1 MQINPICVSN
11 KGLVYEYKYGT
22 FKVLTSS
29 VKFHF
34 GGARGSSGAGSSGS
48 VSLFVTPTDQQPME
62 IKFDFDLG
70 NTDIHMLS
78 VSGVAI
84 SNEGVSRP
92 IAFRVP
98 SPEINSK
105 SGVTLVMELSRM
117 LLNDYIGY
125 CYNNSGVIPVSPD
138 FKPLPTQTLRECAF
152 IWLYSS
158 EDLTCHK
165 SDELVPFIMTFTR
178 WDGKLGTIGGKLE
191 AGETP
196 VQGAMREAKEEL
208 SESFGSHPLEIESNL
223 QRLCTFLDER
233 SGVLIHSFAMC
244 LPYERLIDLS
254 NRFFTE
260 KLTQKRELCG
270 ISFVPCTNYYNP
282 RNNEVV
288 GIDSYLKNEFSAT
301 AKLEL
306 RSLIGNL
313 KCRNILRHD

>member
-1 MQINPICVSN
+1 MKINPLYGSSSETVHT
-11 KGLVYEYKYGT
+11 YEHGV
-22 FKVLTSS
+22 FKVISSDVTFHYNGSNHSRVIGYSGHINLLVTPNMQGALTVKFNFNMENTKFGTLSVVGTSTLKDSISIPIDFEVYSPLLPARSANELVEKLCRILLSDLTSC
-29 VKFHF
+29 FY
-34 GGARGSSGAGSSGS
+34 
-48 VSLFVTPTDQQPME
+48 TDEQFIR
-62 IKFDFDLG
+62 IK
-70 NTDIHMLS
+70 
-78 VSGVAI
+78 
-84 SNEGVSRP
+84 
-92 IAFRVP
+92 
-98 SPEINSK
+98 
-105 SGVTLVMELSRM
+105 
-117 LLNDYIGY
+117 
-125 CYNNSGVIPVSPD
+125 PD
-138 FKPLPTQTLRECAF
+138 FIAPNHELRECAF

-208 SESFGSHPLEIESNL
+208 SESFGSHPLETESNL
-223 QRLCTFLDER
+223 QKLCTFLDEK

-260 KLTQKRELCG
+260 KLTKKRELCG
-270 ISFVPCTNYYNP
+270 ISFVPCANYRNP

-288 GIDSYLKNEFSAT
+288 GIKSYLKNEFSAT

-306 RSLIGNL
+306 NSLIGNL
-313 KCRNILRHD
+313 KCRNILRHE